1 MDFYLHLIFYGFH
14 CATTN
19 RSICAAEKYTADMSP
34 YGEIRRPSFDN
45 HGEYTYKEFELS
57 VPFFPHQTGTAEKSL
72 RTMLNVAGWVSTYQI
87 KSA

>member
-1 MDFYLHLIFYGFH
+1 
-14 CATTN
+14 
-19 RSICAAEKYTADMSP
+19 MSP

-45 HGEYTYKEFELS
+45 HGEYTYKEFANLMLKNKLSHELS